1 MPGLISIQKPHTD
14 LIFNFSKDV
23 EWRKSSLPW
32 QLYYVYESKSC
43 GGIGAVIGEFEVHS
57 NYLLDLA
64 KAKDVPDLISAGRV
78 SIDYLRVYAHGKPL
92 IANFLRSVKKYSR
105 PIPLNKF
112 KYPCTRKQN
121 CCGCKYAVLT
131 ELPFGSMEV
140 GCYPVVSRP
149 PQNWCN
155 VAPLVDL
162 DQQITFS
169 QVDSTITGKVVG
181 IDGDTVS
188 VLVSDVSSPNPLVFA
203 LEFEYVGRIRKYN
216 ILDIL

>member
-14 LIFNFSKDV
+14 LIFDFSKEV

-32 QLYYVYESKSC
+32 QLYYVYESKSY
-43 GGIGAVIGEFEVHS
+43 GGVGAVIGEFEVYS

-78 SIDYLRVYAHGKPL
+78 SIEYLRAYAHGKSL
-92 IANFLRSVKKYSR
+92 VANFLRSVKKYSR

-140 GCYPVVSRP
+140 GCYPVVSKP

-155 VAPLVDL
+155 VAPLVEL
-162 DQQITFS
+162 NQQITFNRPN
-169 QVDSTITGKVVG
+169 STVTGKVVS
-181 IDGDTVS
+181 IDGDAVS
-188 VLVSDVSSPNPLVFA
+188 VLISNVSSSNPLVFA
-203 LEFEYVGRIRKYN
+203 LEFVDIGRVKKYN
-216 ILDIL
+216 ILDIV